1 MTIWLAD
8 GFVVAFGGDAI
19 LTSNPSAKA
28 QKPSNVPIHRGFALV
43 VANMVGEISVS
54 QELKN
59 P

>member
-1 MTIWLAD
+1 MESMLS
-8 GFVVAFGGDAI
+8 
-19 LTSNPSAKA
+19 SNPD

-43 VANMVGEISVS
+43 VAKLVGEISVS

>member
-1 MTIWLAD
+1 MD
-8 GFVVAFGGDAI
+8 SMQS
-19 LTSNPSAKA
+19 SNPD

-43 VANMVGEISVS
+43 VAKMVGTISVS

>member
-1 MTIWLAD
+1 MTYEFQYTVIKS
-8 GFVVAFGGDAI
+8 
-19 LTSNPSAKA
+19 SNPD